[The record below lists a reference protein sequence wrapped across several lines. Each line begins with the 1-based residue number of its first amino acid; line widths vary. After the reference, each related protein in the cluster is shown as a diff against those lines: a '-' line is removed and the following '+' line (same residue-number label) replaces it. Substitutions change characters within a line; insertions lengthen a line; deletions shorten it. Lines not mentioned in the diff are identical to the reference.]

1 MYSEFKHRPCGL
13 GCLAYLR
20 DGYLGGDGRWQ
31 CGSGRLGADI
41 GRGGGASVLG
51 GRGGRD
57 VTGSTDA
64 QVCQV
69 GGKVA
74 GTAGAGCRE
83 CNGVLW
89 I

>member
-1 MYSEFKHRPCGL
+1 M
-13 GCLAYLR
+13 
-20 DGYLGGDGRWQ
+20 
-31 CGSGRLGADI
+31 
-41 GRGGGASVLG
+41 LG